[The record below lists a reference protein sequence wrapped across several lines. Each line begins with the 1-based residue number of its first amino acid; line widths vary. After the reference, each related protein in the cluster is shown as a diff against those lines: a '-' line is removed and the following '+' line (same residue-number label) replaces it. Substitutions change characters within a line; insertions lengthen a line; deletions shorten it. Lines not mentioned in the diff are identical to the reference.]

1 MLFLY
6 NTGLQLYVLVVR
18 VFALQNTKARKWWSG
33 RKKAK
38 QDISK
43 WKKTKP
49 KTIWVHAASLGEFE
63 MGKPIFEPL
72 LHASG
77 SENTHLI
84 ITFFSPSGY
93 DVAIKRYY
101 KADLIT
107 YLPIDTKENAV
118 FFLNHIKPDVAVFV
132 KYEFWYHIISQ
143 TAKRHIPIFTVGARF
158 HKEQIFFKWYGQWF
172 VELLKKMDCIFVQ
185 REDDVELGVRLGLK
199 NIELGGDPRFKT
211 VMENVENS
219 VEFPHVKQFAE
230 RKPTLIAGSCWE
242 AEEEI
247 MLAFMK
253 KHLTE
258 YVYIIAPHEFKES
271 RLKQF
276 ESIEG
281 LRSIRYS
288 KLSESNQE
296 KADVLI
302 IDQVGDLAQLYKYA
316 DLAFVG
322 GGFGVGLHNI
332 LEPLAFDVP
341 TVFGPDDRG
350 FREAQEVIDLKAAMV
365 IIDYRDLERA
375 LNKVAAK
382 ELQQTAALH
391 AYFQAKLSGT
401 SISDTVKAYLN

>member
-6 NTGLQLYVLVVR
+6 NVGLQLYVLVVR
-18 VFALQNTKARKWWSG
+18 AFAIKNEKAKKWWIG
-33 RKKAK
+33 RKNAK
-38 QDISK
+38 RDISR
-43 WKKTKP
+43 WKATKP

-72 LHASG
+72 LNALDR
-77 SENTHLI
+77 ENTHLI

-93 DVAIKRYY
+93 DVAIERYN

-107 YLPIDTKENAV
+107 YLPVDTKANAL
-118 FFLNHIKPDVAVFV
+118 FFLNHIKPDLAVFV
-132 KYEFWYHIISQ
+132 KYEFWYHIINQ
-143 TAKRHIPIFTVGARF
+143 TAKRHIPIFAVGARF

-172 VELLKKMDCIFVQ
+172 VELLKKINCIYVQ
-185 REDDVELGVRLGLK
+185 REDDVELGKRLGLE

-211 VMENVENS
+211 VMENVKS
-219 VEFPHVKQFAE
+219 SIDFPDVKRFAE
-230 RKPTLIAGSCWE
+230 PKFTLIAGSCWE

-281 LRSIRYS
+281 LRSVRYS
-288 KLSESNQE
+288 QLTNASQDEV
-296 KADVLI
+296 DVLI

-365 IIDYRDLERA
+365 VTDYTSLEKAITKVLTGKMKQTDA
-375 LNKVAAK
+375 LQK
-382 ELQQTAALH
+382 
-391 AYFQAKLSGT
+391 YFQAKLKGT
-401 SISDTVKAYLN
+401 SISHSIKNHLH